1 MAPKTPAQPSIESL
15 EAKIDRLQAKV
26 DELSDMQV
34 KVVKLEEA
42 NVSLSQ
48 QVALLNKE
56 VMLLKEKENNRDQM
70 SRGNSVRLFG
80 LSISEEE
87 KVDGGK
93 SLIKRVY
100 DQIVKPVLAA
110 AKTNK
115 QIDSLPQLSNA
126 IEDAYRIRPGMSKP
140 TISGQPLPLPPP
152 IIVKFANPAVRLA
165 FLRNKRANLPN
176 PSVDESAAGTRRYTV
191 VEDLTGTNY
200 KKLRELADSSEVDK
214 AWSVDGRLR
223 FIITGDKTVRRVKS
237 VFDSVSDIINNSG

>member
-1 MAPKTPAQPSIESL
+1 MAPKTPAQPSMESL
-15 EAKIDRLQAKV
+15 EAKIDRLLAKV
-26 DELSDMQV
+26 DELSAMQV

-115 QIDSLPQLSNA
+115 QIVA
-126 IEDAYRIRPGMSKP
+126 IVDAYRIRPGMSKP

-214 AWSVDGRLR
+214 AWSVDRRLR
-223 FIITGDKTVRRVKS
+223 FIIMGDKTVRRVKS
-237 VFDSVSDIINNSG
+237 VFDSVTDIINNSG